1 MAGEGGDR
9 DQPAAGSY
17 SRAERIVLGPFR
29 RGMAFVL
36 APVVAVL
43 ARMGVPPT
51 AVSVSQIPIGFAAA
65 ALITHAPRVALGLFV
80 GTLLLDAIDG
90 ALARKSGSTS
100 SFGAL
105 ADQVSDHI
113 REITFVGGLVAA
125 GALRGEIGVA
135 YALLYP
141 LVNFLLY
148 AANRYDADVPLAVKT
163 WMSFYPFLL
172 IYLWLEIN
180 WLDYAG
186 AVSAG
191 FMTATSVT
199 ALVLIRRRMRGESAA
214 TD

>member
-29 RGMAFVL
+29 RGMAIVL

-191 FMTATSVT
+191 FMAATSVT

>member
-1 MAGEGGDR
+1 MGGAGG
-9 DQPAAGSY
+9 QPAAGSY
-17 SRAERIVLGPFR
+17 SRAERIILGPFR
-29 RGMAFVL
+29 RGMAQVL

-43 ARMGVPPT
+43 ARLGVPPT
-51 AVSVSQIPIGFAAA
+51 AVSLSQIPIGFAAA
-65 ALITHAPRVALGLFV
+65 ALIMHAPRVALGLFV

-90 ALARKSGSTS
+90 ALARKTGRES

-125 GALRGEIGVA
+125 GAMRGEIGVA

-141 LVNFLLY
+141 LVNFMLY
-148 AANRYDADVPLAVKT
+148 VANRHGADVPLAIKT

-172 IYLWLEIN
+172 IYLAFEVN

-186 AVSAG
+186 AASAG
-191 FMTATSVT
+191 FMAATSIT
-199 ALVLIRRRMRGESAA
+199 ALVLLRRRMGSDDEA
-214 TD
+214 TR

>member
-1 MAGEGGDR
+1 MDAQG

-29 RGMAFVL
+29 RGMAVVL
-36 APVVAVL
+36 SPVVAAL
-43 ARMGVPPT
+43 ARLGAPPT
-51 AVSVSQIPIGFAAA
+51 AVSLSQIPIGFAAA
-65 ALITHAPRVALGLFV
+65 ALIMHAPRVALALFV
-80 GTLLLDAIDG
+80 GTLVLDAIDG
-90 ALARKSGSTS
+90 ALARKTGRESA
-100 SFGAL
+100 FGAL

-125 GALRGEIGVA
+125 GAMRGEIGVA

-141 LVNFLLY
+141 LVNFMLY
-148 AANRYDADVPLAVKT
+148 AANRYGAEVPLAVKT

-172 IYLWLEIN
+172 IYLAFEIN

-191 FMTATSVT
+191 FMAATSIA
-199 ALVLIRRRMRGESAA
+199 ALVLMRHRMNADDLS